1 MQGNRPGLSL
11 TGGPAQQPAE
21 GAGRFELDVRIVE
34 SGDLDRVLL
43 ASTDDGCDTQKTGDC

>member
-11 TGGPAQQPAE
+11 TGGLAQQPVE

-34 SGDLDRVLL
+34 SGELDRVLL
-43 ASTDDGCDTQKTGDC
+43 ASTDDGCDTQKQGDC